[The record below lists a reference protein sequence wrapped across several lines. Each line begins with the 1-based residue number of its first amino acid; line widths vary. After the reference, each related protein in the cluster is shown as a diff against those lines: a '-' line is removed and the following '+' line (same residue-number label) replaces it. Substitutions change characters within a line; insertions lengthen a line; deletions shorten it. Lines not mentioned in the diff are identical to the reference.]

1 MSSFFDRNTTLKIIS
16 IAIALILW
24 GMTPSNRDPLRDMS
38 FRDIPVK
45 IENQQKLSE
54 NGLMISSELPD
65 TYSFDIRA
73 KSSTVKYLD
82 KSKIIAI
89 VDFSEINKTGEQSVP
104 VDIDGIPSNIEIK
117 SAPDI
122 KINVERIVPKTVPVL
137 PKVADKDSLELGKRY
152 YEVNPRFIEIR
163 GPESL
168 IETASYAQVSITIGS
183 KDKKIERSIR
193 VQLFNDMDEL
203 LETDFITIN
212 PEYCIITIYPNKSVT
227 VNPVIT
233 GKPAEGFMVMGE
245 EVNPSEVTISGN
257 PEVLNAIESIAT
269 DILDIEGATSDVSKE
284 LELQQQEDVRLSPG
298 QPSTI
303 KVLVRIEKI
312 IDKQVS
318 FHDVE
323 LRNIPE
329 GLEAKI
335 DESEEDMAVV
345 LRGPQSIVNTFNP
358 EDLRV
363 YMDIN
368 NSSRGER
375 SYPILVDKLPEG
387 LEVLKVEPEELK
399 VTIK

>member
-1 MSSFFDRNTTLKIIS
+1 
-16 IAIALILW
+16 
-24 GMTPSNRDPLRDMS
+24 
-38 FRDIPVK
+38 
-45 IENQQKLSE
+45 
-54 NGLMISSELPD
+54 
-65 TYSFDIRA
+65 
-73 KSSTVKYLD
+73 
-82 KSKIIAI
+82 
-89 VDFSEINKTGEQSVP
+89 
-104 VDIDGIPSNIEIK
+104 
-117 SAPDI
+117 
-122 KINVERIVPKTVPVL
+122 
-137 PKVADKDSLELGKRY
+137 
-152 YEVNPRFIEIR
+152 
-163 GPESL
+163 
-168 IETASYAQVSITIGS
+168 
-183 KDKKIERSIR
+183 
-193 VQLFNDMDEL
+193 
-203 LETDFITIN
+203 
-212 PEYCIITIYPNKSVT
+212 
-227 VNPVIT
+227 
-233 GKPAEGFMVMGE
+233 MVMGE